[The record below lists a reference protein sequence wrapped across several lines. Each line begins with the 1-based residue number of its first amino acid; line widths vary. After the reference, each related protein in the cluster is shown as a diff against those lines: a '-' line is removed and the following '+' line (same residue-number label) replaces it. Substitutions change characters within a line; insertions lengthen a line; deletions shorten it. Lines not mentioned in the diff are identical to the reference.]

1 MIESAPFAECPRMAP
16 GTDAVCS
23 ACWSLD
29 GSAIFCG
36 CQTGQLRKVG
46 IGGESQSVPPMA
58 LPNDVQPGA
67 EANFVWPLN
76 ERFLLVVHAADP
88 FPFFSVLDLDG
99 GTLHECGSCCIP
111 GRDYET
117 TEHVPRTRFFCH
129 VLPEWRMAVVCSSDS
144 DEVCCL
150 GSRKAGANQLWQRW
164 NLPDE
169 EGPPSI
175 PTFER
180 DDLFEDQYVMGLA
193 LDLVNQEQLTLVAGE
208 EQFPPS
214 PVLWCLT
221 SHNSIVAWT
230 AIHKKAKSDAGKYTF
245 MRTNEPLPAL
255 TAVPSPA
262 AAPAF
267 NQPTAASSAPAAP
280 AAPTTSGAAAS
291 ATADKDLLGAAE
303 MGDHDALMKAL
314 EDGAQLDAVDE
325 KTHTAL
331 HWAAKCGRADDI
343 EALTAAGAPL
353 NAKTKTGVTPLIYAA
368 SEGWDD
374 CVQLL
379 LAAGADPTLQTGK
392 GRTARE
398 ATSTKMAKADAESK
412 PRFVKVLQL
421 LDAPAAA
428 AAASG
433 GGLLGAAPAPAATS
447 GGLFGAAPAPAA
459 ASGGLFG
466 AAPAPAAASG
476 GLFGAVPAPAAA
488 AASGGGLFGAAP
500 APAAASG
507 GLFGAAAAKNKQ
519 AQSQAEAAEP
529 ALSQV
534 AVLPSPRHPP
544 LKGQGLTSSKAS
556 YRASRPETSAAS
568 LKPGVLLGADLQGI
582 LVDVSNWSGVAGP
595 ELGGAFTRLFDSRLQ
610 RVAEL
615 EELLKQCAT
624 KLQQCDISQEAAQVA
639 PALQC
644 CEDALDELQ
653 SKKEGIHTK
662 LQQLEAQQH
671 AVLQPSVKLLQHHE
685 PGPGP
690 LVSDLAVAPLL
701 LNELDRLQATEDQL
715 EQGLLRLERRF
726 GSLETEHW
734 SALTEKVE
742 RQADIVRR
750 HELRVAAL
758 RDAAGAFHVRAHSS
772 ASLIPSASGEH
783 VQGFQNDSS
792 LVSSR
797 LTGSSIARTNHEAP
811 CLMRLRDRLRRRDTY
826 DDEAVA
832 VRAVEDAAQ
841 MSAPVAAVLP
851 SVEGRRS
858 VFAELAGGK
867 PTDPS
872 FEGGGSAPPLFAPAV
887 SIEQTKAP
895 SAAPGLISSGKT
907 QFAASAANSLSSL
920 PAGGSTSPA
929 FGFVSTAAS
938 LPAPAPA
945 VAGSLL
951 ATSSEPAGLLSA
963 LSFPKTADAMSQ
975 PKQPLVAGAT
985 PNPAQESPQK
995 PTLFSAAES
1004 VPNRSQG
1011 TEASAK
1017 PSLTPS
1023 LRVSARQPA
1032 AGSGLK
1038 PSEPALVDSKDSP
1051 DEQRLKWYARQKP
1064 TTGGAELL
1072 FGPTQPQASNTSLT
1086 PAVSQSGFAS
1096 TTPTPEAS
1104 SKPAAGNG
1112 QASTIPATTVPFA
1125 LAASPFS
1132 PTPSAGLLGAPTA
1145 SVLPASSA
1153 SALLAA
1159 ATTPSFVAAA
1169 AAPASALG
1177 AAASAPA
1184 SAFAAPLGAPLGAPS
1199 SPFGTA
1205 PAAAPHGASCNHLS
1219 MHALLLLSGLLVR
1232 AWQVRRRLL
1241 APHLRLQQLLRSAP
1255 ARASVRS

>member
-1 MIESAPFAECPRMAP
+1 VIESAPFAECPRMAP
-16 GTDAVCS
+16 GTDALCS

-46 IGGESQSVPPMA
+46 IGGESQAVPPMA
-58 LPNDVQPGA
+58 LPKDVQPGA

-230 AIHKKAKSDAGKYTF
+230 AIHKKAKSDAGKYAF

-255 TAVPSPA
+255 TAAPSPA
-262 AAPAF
+262 AATAF
-267 NQPTAASSAPAAP
+267 KQPTAASSAPAAP
-280 AAPTTSGAAAS
+280 AAPTTSGAAVS

-325 KTHTAL
+325 KTNTAL

-353 NAKTKTGVTPLIYAA
+353 NAKTKAGVTPLIYAA

-392 GRTARE
+392 GNTARE
-398 ATSTKMAKADAESK
+398 ATSKKMAKADAESK
-412 PRFVKVLQL
+412 PRFAKVLQL
-421 LDAPAAA
+421 LDAPGP

-433 GGLLGAAPAPAATS
+433 GGLFGAAPAPAAAPAAASGGLFGAAPAPAAASGGLFGAAPAPAAASGGLFGAAPAPAATS

-466 AAPAPAAASG
+466 AAPAPAATSG
-476 GLFGAVPAPAAA
+476 GLFGAT
-488 AASGGGLFGAAP
+488 
-500 APAAASG
+500 
-507 GLFGAAAAKNKQ
+507 AAKNKQ

-534 AVLPSPRHPP
+534 AVLSSPRHPP
-544 LKGQGLTSSKAS
+544 LEGQGLTSGKAS
-556 YRASRPETSAAS
+556 YRASRPETSATS

-653 SKKEGIHTK
+653 SKKEGVHTK

-701 LNELDRLQATEDQL
+701 LNELDRLQVTEDQL

-758 RDAAGAFHVRAHSS
+758 RDAAGALHVRAHSS
-772 ASLIPSASGEH
+772 ASLIPPVSGEQ

-792 LVSSR
+792 Q
-797 LTGSSIARTNHEAP
+797 GSTARTNHEAP

-832 VRAVEDAAQ
+832 VRAIEDATQ

-867 PTDPS
+867 PTDPT
-872 FEGGGSAPPLFAPAV
+872 FEGGSAPPLFAPAV

-895 SAAPGLISSGKT
+895 SAAPGLISSGET
-907 QFAASAANSLSSL
+907 PFAACAANSLSSL

-938 LPAPAPA
+938 LPAAAPA
-945 VAGSLL
+945 VAGSLF

-975 PKQPLVAGAT
+975 PKQPLIAGAT
-985 PNPAQESPQK
+985 PNPAQESPEK
-995 PTLFSAAES
+995 LALLSAAES

-1017 PSLTPS
+1017 PSLTLS
-1023 LRVSARQPA
+1023 SRLSARQPA
-1032 AGSGLK
+1032 ASSGLK
-1038 PSEPALVDSKDSP
+1038 PSESALVDSKDSP

-1072 FGPTQPQASNTSLT
+1072 FGPSQPQASNTSLA
-1086 PAVSQSGFAS
+1086 PAVTQSGLAS

-1104 SKPAAGNG
+1104 SKPAAGN
-1112 QASTIPATTVPFA
+1112 STIPATTVP
-1125 LAASPFS
+1125 AASPFS
-1132 PTPSAGLLGAPTA
+1132 PTPSAGLFGAPTA
-1145 SVLPASSA
+1145 SVLPASTA
-1153 SALLAA
+1153 SAPLAV
-1159 ATTPSFVAAA
+1159 ATTPSFVAPA
-1169 AAPASALG
+1169 AAPASASG

-1219 MHALLLLSGLLVR
+1219 MHALLLFSGLLVR

-1241 APHLRLQQLLRSAP
+1241 APHLRLQLLRSAP

>member
-16 GTDAVCS
+16 GTDALCS

-46 IGGESQSVPPMA
+46 IGGESQAVPPMA
-58 LPNDVQPGA
+58 LPKDVQPGA

-230 AIHKKAKSDAGKYTF
+230 AIHKKAKSDAGKYAF

-255 TAVPSPA
+255 TAAPSPA
-262 AAPAF
+262 AATAF
-267 NQPTAASSAPAAP
+267 KQPTAASSAPTAP
-280 AAPTTSGAAAS
+280 AAPTTSGAAVS

-325 KTHTAL
+325 KTNTAL

-353 NAKTKTGVTPLIYAA
+353 NAKTKAGVTPLIYAA

-392 GRTARE
+392 GNTARE
-398 ATSTKMAKADAESK
+398 ATSKKMAKADAESK
-412 PRFVKVLQL
+412 PRFAKVLQL
-421 LDAPAAA
+421 LDAPGP

-433 GGLLGAAPAPAATS
+433 GGLFGAAPAPAAAPAAAS

-476 GLFGAVPAPAAA
+476 GLFGA
-488 AASGGGLFGAAP
+488 AP
-500 APAAASG
+500 APAATSG
-507 GLFGAAAAKNKQ
+507 GLFGATAAKNKQ

-534 AVLPSPRHPP
+534 AVLSSPRHPP
-544 LKGQGLTSSKAS
+544 LEGQGLTSGKAS
-556 YRASRPETSAAS
+556 YRASRPETSATS

-653 SKKEGIHTK
+653 SKKEGVHTK

-701 LNELDRLQATEDQL
+701 LNELDRLQVTEDQL

-758 RDAAGAFHVRAHSS
+758 RDAAGALHVRAHSS
-772 ASLIPSASGEH
+772 ASLIPPVSGEQ

-792 LVSSR
+792 L
-797 LTGSSIARTNHEAP
+797 GSTARTNHEAP

-832 VRAVEDAAQ
+832 VRAIEDATQ

-867 PTDPS
+867 PTDPT
-872 FEGGGSAPPLFAPAV
+872 FEGGSAPPLFAPAV

-895 SAAPGLISSGKT
+895 SAAPGLISSGET
-907 QFAASAANSLSSL
+907 PFAACAANSLSSL

-938 LPAPAPA
+938 LPAAAPA
-945 VAGSLL
+945 VAGSLF

-975 PKQPLVAGAT
+975 PKQPLIAGAT
-985 PNPAQESPQK
+985 PNPAQESPEK
-995 PTLFSAAES
+995 LALLSAAES

-1017 PSLTPS
+1017 PSLTLS
-1023 LRVSARQPA
+1023 SRLSARQPA
-1032 AGSGLK
+1032 ASSGLK
-1038 PSEPALVDSKDSP
+1038 PSESALVDSKDSP

-1072 FGPTQPQASNTSLT
+1072 FGPSQPQASNTSLA
-1086 PAVSQSGFAS
+1086 PAVTQSGLAS

-1104 SKPAAGNG
+1104 SKPAAGN
-1112 QASTIPATTVPFA
+1112 STIPATTVP
-1125 LAASPFS
+1125 AASPFS
-1132 PTPSAGLLGAPTA
+1132 PTPSAGLFGAPTA
-1145 SVLPASSA
+1145 SVLPASTA
-1153 SALLAA
+1153 SAPLAV
-1159 ATTPSFVAAA
+1159 ATAPPFVAPA
-1169 AAPASALG
+1169 AAPASASG

-1219 MHALLLLSGLLVR
+1219 MHALLLFSGLLVR

-1241 APHLRLQQLLRSAP
+1241 APHLRLQLLRSAP

>member
-16 GTDAVCS
+16 GTDALCS

-46 IGGESQSVPPMA
+46 IGGESQAVPPMA
-58 LPNDVQPGA
+58 LPKDVQPGA

-230 AIHKKAKSDAGKYTF
+230 AIHKKAKSDAGKYAF

-255 TAVPSPA
+255 TAAPSPA
-262 AAPAF
+262 AATAF
-267 NQPTAASSAPAAP
+267 KQPTAASSAPAAP
-280 AAPTTSGAAAS
+280 AAPTTSGAAVS

-325 KTHTAL
+325 KTNTAL

-353 NAKTKTGVTPLIYAA
+353 NAKTKAGVTPLIYAA

-392 GRTARE
+392 GNTARE
-398 ATSTKMAKADAESK
+398 ATSKKMAKADAESK
-412 PRFVKVLQL
+412 PRFAKVLQL
-421 LDAPAAA
+421 LDAPGP

-433 GGLLGAAPAPAATS
+433 GGLFGAAPAPAA
-447 GGLFGAAPAPAA
+447 APAA

-466 AAPAPAAASG
+466 AAPAPAATSG
-476 GLFGAVPAPAAA
+476 GLFGAT
-488 AASGGGLFGAAP
+488 
-500 APAAASG
+500 
-507 GLFGAAAAKNKQ
+507 AAKNKQ

-534 AVLPSPRHPP
+534 AVLSSPRHPP
-544 LKGQGLTSSKAS
+544 LEGQGLTSGKAS
-556 YRASRPETSAAS
+556 YRASRPETSATS

-653 SKKEGIHTK
+653 SKKEGVHTK

-701 LNELDRLQATEDQL
+701 LNELDRLQVTEDQL

-758 RDAAGAFHVRAHSS
+758 RDAAGALHVRAHSS
-772 ASLIPSASGEH
+772 ASLVPPVSGEQ

-792 LVSSR
+792 Q
-797 LTGSSIARTNHEAP
+797 GSTARTNHEAP

-832 VRAVEDAAQ
+832 VRAIEDATQ

-867 PTDPS
+867 PTDPT
-872 FEGGGSAPPLFAPAV
+872 FEGGSAPPLFAPAV

-895 SAAPGLISSGKT
+895 SAAPGLISSGET
-907 QFAASAANSLSSL
+907 PFAACAANSLSSL

-938 LPAPAPA
+938 LPAAAPA
-945 VAGSLL
+945 VAGSLF

-975 PKQPLVAGAT
+975 PKQPLIAGAT
-985 PNPAQESPQK
+985 PNPAQESPEK
-995 PTLFSAAES
+995 LALLSAAES

-1017 PSLTPS
+1017 PSLTLS
-1023 LRVSARQPA
+1023 SRLSARQPA
-1032 AGSGLK
+1032 ASSGLK
-1038 PSEPALVDSKDSP
+1038 PSESALVDSKDSP

-1072 FGPTQPQASNTSLT
+1072 FGPSQPQASNTSLA
-1086 PAVSQSGFAS
+1086 PAVTQSGLAS

-1104 SKPAAGNG
+1104 SKPAAGN
-1112 QASTIPATTVPFA
+1112 STIPATTVP
-1125 LAASPFS
+1125 AASPFS
-1132 PTPSAGLLGAPTA
+1132 PTPSAGLFGAPTA
-1145 SVLPASSA
+1145 SVLPASTA
-1153 SALLAA
+1153 SAPLAV
-1159 ATTPSFVAAA
+1159 ATTPSFVAPA
-1169 AAPASALG
+1169 AAPASASG

-1219 MHALLLLSGLLVR
+1219 MHALLLFSGLLVR

-1241 APHLRLQQLLRSAP
+1241 APHLRLQLLRSAP

>member
-421 LDAPAAA
+421 LDAPA
-428 AAASG
+428 
-433 GGLLGAAPAPAATS
+433 
-447 GGLFGAAPAPAA
+447 
-459 ASGGLFG
+459 
-466 AAPAPAAASG
+466 
-476 GLFGAVPAPAAA
+476 AAA

>member
-16 GTDAVCS
+16 GTDALCS

-46 IGGESQSVPPMA
+46 IGGESQAVPPMA
-58 LPNDVQPGA
+58 LPKDVQPGA

-230 AIHKKAKSDAGKYTF
+230 AIHKKAKSDAGKYAF

-255 TAVPSPA
+255 TAAPSPA
-262 AAPAF
+262 AATAF
-267 NQPTAASSAPAAP
+267 KQPTAASSAPTAP
-280 AAPTTSGAAAS
+280 AAPTTSGAAVS

-325 KTHTAL
+325 KTNTAL

-353 NAKTKTGVTPLIYAA
+353 NAKTKAGVTPLIYAA

-392 GRTARE
+392 GNTARE
-398 ATSTKMAKADAESK
+398 ATSKKMAKADAESK
-412 PRFVKVLQL
+412 PRFAKVLQL
-421 LDAPAAA
+421 LDAPGP

-433 GGLLGAAPAPAATS
+433 GGLFGAAPAPAAAPAAAS

-466 AAPAPAAASG
+466 AAPAPAATSG
-476 GLFGAVPAPAAA
+476 GLFGAT
-488 AASGGGLFGAAP
+488 
-500 APAAASG
+500 
-507 GLFGAAAAKNKQ
+507 AAKNKQ

-534 AVLPSPRHPP
+534 AVLSSPRHPP
-544 LKGQGLTSSKAS
+544 LEGQGLTSGKAS
-556 YRASRPETSAAS
+556 YRASRPETSATS

-653 SKKEGIHTK
+653 SKKEGVHTK

-701 LNELDRLQATEDQL
+701 LNELDRLQVTEDQL

-758 RDAAGAFHVRAHSS
+758 RDAAGALHVRAHSS
-772 ASLIPSASGEH
+772 ASLIPPVSGEQ

-792 LVSSR
+792 L
-797 LTGSSIARTNHEAP
+797 GSTARTNHEAP

-832 VRAVEDAAQ
+832 VRAIEDATQ

-867 PTDPS
+867 PTDPT
-872 FEGGGSAPPLFAPAV
+872 FEGGSAPPLFAPAV

-895 SAAPGLISSGKT
+895 SAAPGLISSGET
-907 QFAASAANSLSSL
+907 PFAACAANSLSSL

-938 LPAPAPA
+938 LPAAAPA
-945 VAGSLL
+945 VAGSLF

-975 PKQPLVAGAT
+975 PKQPLIAGAT
-985 PNPAQESPQK
+985 PNPAQESPEK
-995 PTLFSAAES
+995 LALLSAAES

-1017 PSLTPS
+1017 PSLTLS
-1023 LRVSARQPA
+1023 SRLSARQPA
-1032 AGSGLK
+1032 ASSGLK
-1038 PSEPALVDSKDSP
+1038 PSESALVDSKDSP

-1072 FGPTQPQASNTSLT
+1072 FGPSQPQASNTSLA
-1086 PAVSQSGFAS
+1086 PAVTQSGLAS

-1104 SKPAAGNG
+1104 SKPAAGN
-1112 QASTIPATTVPFA
+1112 STIPATTVP
-1125 LAASPFS
+1125 AASPFS
-1132 PTPSAGLLGAPTA
+1132 PTPSAGLFGAPTA
-1145 SVLPASSA
+1145 SVLPASTA
-1153 SALLAA
+1153 SAPLAV
-1159 ATTPSFVAAA
+1159 ATTPSFVAPA
-1169 AAPASALG
+1169 AAPASASG

-1219 MHALLLLSGLLVR
+1219 MHALLLFSGLLVR

-1241 APHLRLQQLLRSAP
+1241 APHLRLQLLRSAP

>member
-16 GTDAVCS
+16 GTDALCS

-46 IGGESQSVPPMA
+46 IGGESQAVPPMA
-58 LPNDVQPGA
+58 LPKDVQPGA

-230 AIHKKAKSDAGKYTF
+230 AIHKKAKSDAGKYAF

-255 TAVPSPA
+255 TAAPSPA
-262 AAPAF
+262 AATAF
-267 NQPTAASSAPAAP
+267 KQPTAASSAPAAP
-280 AAPTTSGAAAS
+280 AAPTTSGAAVS

-325 KTHTAL
+325 KTNTAL

-353 NAKTKTGVTPLIYAA
+353 NAKTKAGVTPLIYAA

-392 GRTARE
+392 GNTARE
-398 ATSTKMAKADAESK
+398 ATSKKMAKADAESK
-412 PRFVKVLQL
+412 PRFAKVLQL
-421 LDAPAAA
+421 LDAPGP

-433 GGLLGAAPAPAATS
+433 GGLFGAAPAPAAAPAAAS

-466 AAPAPAAASG
+466 AAPAPAATSG
-476 GLFGAVPAPAAA
+476 GLFGAT
-488 AASGGGLFGAAP
+488 
-500 APAAASG
+500 
-507 GLFGAAAAKNKQ
+507 AAKNKQ

-534 AVLPSPRHPP
+534 AVLSSPRHPP
-544 LKGQGLTSSKAS
+544 LEGQGLTSGKAS
-556 YRASRPETSAAS
+556 YRASRPETSATS

-653 SKKEGIHTK
+653 SKKEGVHTK

-701 LNELDRLQATEDQL
+701 LNELDRLQVTEDQL

-758 RDAAGAFHVRAHSS
+758 RDAAGALHVRAHSS
-772 ASLIPSASGEH
+772 ASLIPPVSGEQ

-792 LVSSR
+792 Q
-797 LTGSSIARTNHEAP
+797 GSTARTNHEAP

-832 VRAVEDAAQ
+832 VRAIEDATQ

-867 PTDPS
+867 PTDPT
-872 FEGGGSAPPLFAPAV
+872 FEGGSAPPLFAPAV

-895 SAAPGLISSGKT
+895 SAAPGLISSGET
-907 QFAASAANSLSSL
+907 PFAACAANSLSSL

-938 LPAPAPA
+938 LPAAAPA
-945 VAGSLL
+945 VAGSLF

-975 PKQPLVAGAT
+975 PKQPLIAGAT
-985 PNPAQESPQK
+985 PNPAQESPEK
-995 PTLFSAAES
+995 LALLSAAES

-1017 PSLTPS
+1017 PSLTLS
-1023 LRVSARQPA
+1023 SRLSARQPA
-1032 AGSGLK
+1032 ASSGLK
-1038 PSEPALVDSKDSP
+1038 PSESALVDSKDSP

-1072 FGPTQPQASNTSLT
+1072 FGPSQPQASNTSLA
-1086 PAVSQSGFAS
+1086 PAVTQSGLAS

-1104 SKPAAGNG
+1104 SKPAAGN
-1112 QASTIPATTVPFA
+1112 STIPATTVP
-1125 LAASPFS
+1125 AASPFS
-1132 PTPSAGLLGAPTA
+1132 PTPSAGLFGAPTA
-1145 SVLPASSA
+1145 SVLPASTA
-1153 SALLAA
+1153 SAPLAV
-1159 ATTPSFVAAA
+1159 ATTPSFVAPA
-1169 AAPASALG
+1169 AAPASASG

-1219 MHALLLLSGLLVR
+1219 MHALLLFSGLLVR

-1241 APHLRLQQLLRSAP
+1241 APHLRLQLLRSAP

>member
-1 MIESAPFAECPRMAP
+1 MAP
-16 GTDAVCS
+16 GTDALCS

-46 IGGESQSVPPMA
+46 IGGESQAVPPMA
-58 LPNDVQPGA
+58 LPKDVQPGA

-230 AIHKKAKSDAGKYTF
+230 AIHKKAKSDAGKYAF

-255 TAVPSPA
+255 TAAPSPA
-262 AAPAF
+262 AATAF
-267 NQPTAASSAPAAP
+267 KQPTAASSAPAAP
-280 AAPTTSGAAAS
+280 AAPTTSGAAVS

-325 KTHTAL
+325 KTNTAL

-353 NAKTKTGVTPLIYAA
+353 NAKTKAGVTPLIYAA

-392 GRTARE
+392 GNTARE
-398 ATSTKMAKADAESK
+398 ATSKKMAKADAESK
-412 PRFVKVLQL
+412 PRFAKVLQL
-421 LDAPAAA
+421 LDAPGP

-433 GGLLGAAPAPAATS
+433 GGLFGAAPAPAAAPAAAS

-476 GLFGAVPAPAAA
+476 GLFGA
-488 AASGGGLFGAAP
+488 AP
-500 APAAASG
+500 APAATSG
-507 GLFGAAAAKNKQ
+507 GLFGATAAKNKQ

-534 AVLPSPRHPP
+534 AVLSSPRHPP
-544 LKGQGLTSSKAS
+544 LEGQGLTSGKAS
-556 YRASRPETSAAS
+556 YRASRPETSATS

-653 SKKEGIHTK
+653 SKKEGVHTK

-701 LNELDRLQATEDQL
+701 LNELDRLQVTEDQL

-758 RDAAGAFHVRAHSS
+758 RDAAGALHVRAHSS
-772 ASLIPSASGEH
+772 ASLIPPVSGEQ

-792 LVSSR
+792 L
-797 LTGSSIARTNHEAP
+797 GSTARTNHEAP

-832 VRAVEDAAQ
+832 VRAIEDATQ

-867 PTDPS
+867 PTDPT
-872 FEGGGSAPPLFAPAV
+872 FEGGSAPPLFAPAV

-895 SAAPGLISSGKT
+895 SAAPGLISSGET
-907 QFAASAANSLSSL
+907 PFAACAANSLSSL

-938 LPAPAPA
+938 LPAAAPA
-945 VAGSLL
+945 VAGSLF

-975 PKQPLVAGAT
+975 PKQPLIAGAT
-985 PNPAQESPQK
+985 PNPAQESPEK
-995 PTLFSAAES
+995 LALLSAAES

-1017 PSLTPS
+1017 PSLTLS
-1023 LRVSARQPA
+1023 SRLSARQPA
-1032 AGSGLK
+1032 ASSGLK
-1038 PSEPALVDSKDSP
+1038 PSESALVDSKDSP

-1072 FGPTQPQASNTSLT
+1072 FGPSQPQASNTSLA
-1086 PAVSQSGFAS
+1086 PAVTQSGLAS

-1104 SKPAAGNG
+1104 SKPAAGN
-1112 QASTIPATTVPFA
+1112 STIPATTVP
-1125 LAASPFS
+1125 AASPFS
-1132 PTPSAGLLGAPTA
+1132 PTPSAGLFGAPTA
-1145 SVLPASSA
+1145 SVLPASTA
-1153 SALLAA
+1153 SAPLAV
-1159 ATTPSFVAAA
+1159 ATAPPFVAPA
-1169 AAPASALG
+1169 AAPASASG

-1219 MHALLLLSGLLVR
+1219 MHALLLFSGLLVR

-1241 APHLRLQQLLRSAP
+1241 APHLRLQLLRSAP

>member
-16 GTDAVCS
+16 GTDALCS

-46 IGGESQSVPPMA
+46 IGGESQAVPPMA
-58 LPNDVQPGA
+58 LPKDVQPGA

-230 AIHKKAKSDAGKYTF
+230 AIHKKAKSDAGKYAF

-255 TAVPSPA
+255 TAAPSPA
-262 AAPAF
+262 AATAF
-267 NQPTAASSAPAAP
+267 KQPTAASSAPTAP
-280 AAPTTSGAAAS
+280 AAPTTSGAAVS

-325 KTHTAL
+325 KTNTAL

-353 NAKTKTGVTPLIYAA
+353 NAKTKAGVTPLIYAA

-392 GRTARE
+392 GNTARE
-398 ATSTKMAKADAESK
+398 ATSKKMAKADAESK
-412 PRFVKVLQL
+412 PRFAKVLQL
-421 LDAPAAA
+421 LDAPGP

-433 GGLLGAAPAPAATS
+433 GGLFGAAPAPAAAPAAAS

-466 AAPAPAAASG
+466 AAPAPAAA
-476 GLFGAVPAPAAA
+476 PAAA
-488 AASGGGLFGAAP
+488 SGGLFGAAP

-507 GLFGAAAAKNKQ
+507 GLFGAAPAPAATSGGLFGATAAKNKQ

-534 AVLPSPRHPP
+534 AVLSSPRHPP
-544 LKGQGLTSSKAS
+544 LEGQGLTSGKAS
-556 YRASRPETSAAS
+556 YRASRPETSATS

-653 SKKEGIHTK
+653 SKKEGVHTK

-701 LNELDRLQATEDQL
+701 LNELDRLQVTEDQL

-758 RDAAGAFHVRAHSS
+758 RDAAGALHVRAHSS
-772 ASLIPSASGEH
+772 ASLIPPVSGEQ

-792 LVSSR
+792 L
-797 LTGSSIARTNHEAP
+797 GSTARTNHEAP

-832 VRAVEDAAQ
+832 VRAIEDATQ

-867 PTDPS
+867 PTDPT
-872 FEGGGSAPPLFAPAV
+872 FEGGSAPPLFAPAV

-895 SAAPGLISSGKT
+895 SAAPGLISSGET
-907 QFAASAANSLSSL
+907 PFAACAANSLSSL

-938 LPAPAPA
+938 LPAAAPA
-945 VAGSLL
+945 VAGSLF

-975 PKQPLVAGAT
+975 PKQPLIAGAT
-985 PNPAQESPQK
+985 PNPAQESPEK
-995 PTLFSAAES
+995 LALLSAAES

-1017 PSLTPS
+1017 PSLTLS
-1023 LRVSARQPA
+1023 SRLSARQPA
-1032 AGSGLK
+1032 ASSGLK
-1038 PSEPALVDSKDSP
+1038 PSESALVDSKDSP

-1072 FGPTQPQASNTSLT
+1072 FGPSQPQASNTSLA
-1086 PAVSQSGFAS
+1086 PAVTQSGLAS

-1104 SKPAAGNG
+1104 SKPAAGN
-1112 QASTIPATTVPFA
+1112 STIPATTVP
-1125 LAASPFS
+1125 AASPFS
-1132 PTPSAGLLGAPTA
+1132 PTPSAGLFGAPTA
-1145 SVLPASSA
+1145 SVLPASTA
-1153 SALLAA
+1153 SAPLAV
-1159 ATTPSFVAAA
+1159 ATTPSFVAPA
-1169 AAPASALG
+1169 AAPASASG

-1219 MHALLLLSGLLVR
+1219 MHALLLFSGLLVR

-1241 APHLRLQQLLRSAP
+1241 APHLRLQLLRSAP

>member
-16 GTDAVCS
+16 GTDALCS

-46 IGGESQSVPPMA
+46 IGGESQAVPPMA
-58 LPNDVQPGA
+58 LPKDVQPGA

-230 AIHKKAKSDAGKYTF
+230 AIHKKAKSDAGKYAF

-255 TAVPSPA
+255 TAAPSPA
-262 AAPAF
+262 AATAF
-267 NQPTAASSAPAAP
+267 KQPTAASSAPTAP
-280 AAPTTSGAAAS
+280 AAPTTSGAAVS

-325 KTHTAL
+325 KTNTAL

-353 NAKTKTGVTPLIYAA
+353 NAKTKAGVTPLIYAA

-392 GRTARE
+392 GNTARE
-398 ATSTKMAKADAESK
+398 ATSKKMAKADAESK
-412 PRFVKVLQL
+412 PRFAKVLQL
-421 LDAPAAA
+421 LDAPGP

-433 GGLLGAAPAPAATS
+433 GGLFGAAPAPAAAPAAAS

-466 AAPAPAAASG
+466 AAPAPAATSG
-476 GLFGAVPAPAAA
+476 GLFGAT
-488 AASGGGLFGAAP
+488 
-500 APAAASG
+500 
-507 GLFGAAAAKNKQ
+507 AAKNKQ

-534 AVLPSPRHPP
+534 AVLSSPRHPP
-544 LKGQGLTSSKAS
+544 LEGQGLTSGKAS
-556 YRASRPETSAAS
+556 YRASRPETSATS

-653 SKKEGIHTK
+653 SKKEGVHTK

-701 LNELDRLQATEDQL
+701 LNELDRLQVTEDQL

-758 RDAAGAFHVRAHSS
+758 RDAAGALHVRAHSS
-772 ASLIPSASGEH
+772 ASLIPPVSGEQ

-792 LVSSR
+792 L
-797 LTGSSIARTNHEAP
+797 GSTARTNHEAP

-832 VRAVEDAAQ
+832 VRAIEDATQ

-867 PTDPS
+867 PTDPT
-872 FEGGGSAPPLFAPAV
+872 FEGGSAPPLFAPAV

-895 SAAPGLISSGKT
+895 SAAPGLISSGET
-907 QFAASAANSLSSL
+907 PFAACAANSLSSL

-938 LPAPAPA
+938 LPAAAPA
-945 VAGSLL
+945 VAGSLF

-975 PKQPLVAGAT
+975 PKQPLIAGAT
-985 PNPAQESPQK
+985 PNPAQESPEK
-995 PTLFSAAES
+995 LALLSAAES

-1017 PSLTPS
+1017 PSLTLS
-1023 LRVSARQPA
+1023 SRLSARQPA
-1032 AGSGLK
+1032 ASSGLK
-1038 PSEPALVDSKDSP
+1038 PSESALVDSKDSP

-1072 FGPTQPQASNTSLT
+1072 FGPSQPQASNTSLA
-1086 PAVSQSGFAS
+1086 PAVTQSGLAS

-1104 SKPAAGNG
+1104 SKPAAGN
-1112 QASTIPATTVPFA
+1112 STIPATTVP
-1125 LAASPFS
+1125 AASPFS
-1132 PTPSAGLLGAPTA
+1132 PTPSAGLFGAPTA
-1145 SVLPASSA
+1145 SVLPASTA
-1153 SALLAA
+1153 SAPLAV
-1159 ATTPSFVAAA
+1159 ATTPPFVAPA
-1169 AAPASALG
+1169 AAPASASG

-1219 MHALLLLSGLLVR
+1219 MHALLLFSGLLVR

-1241 APHLRLQQLLRSAP
+1241 APHLRLQLLRSAP